1 MADRP
6 SPAIPIWI
14 YVFSAL
20 LFLSS
25 LVGVF
30 GGYVNPGVLLAE
42 YTEADWTAPHVRMLA
57 GYWGSKNVAFCVIF
71 IFALVTKRVPWLV
84 PLFAFRFISDGID
97 MLVMTPLYRDAGITE
112 IVLPFLVLGLPS
124 LLAATVL
131 QARTNQGNA

>member
-1 MADRP
+1 MVSSTQRT
-6 SPAIPIWI
+6 IPIWV

-25 LVGVF
+25 LVGIY
-30 GGYVNPGVLLAE
+30 GGYINPGVLLAE
-42 YTEADWTAPHVRMLA
+42 YTDADWSAPHVRMLA

-71 IFALVTKRVPWLV
+71 IFALLTKRVAWLV

-97 MLVMTPLYRDAGITE
+97 MLVMTPLYREAGALE

-124 LLAATVL
+124 LLAAIVL
-131 QARTNQGNA
+131 HSRTSQKS